1 MDHKSKNN
9 LPILYSFKRCP
20 YAMRARM
27 AIHAS
32 GQKCELR
39 EVLLRD
45 KPPSMLQYSAK
56 GTVPVLILQDGK
68 VIDESLDVIDWALN
82 LNDPDDWQRSKD
94 KEKTKE
100 LIKINDGEFKYHLD
114 RYKYSNRYENCDKN
128 FHQKKCFN
136 ILIDVEKLISN
147 ENWFFGNELN
157 KLDISILPF
166 LRQFRIADPHWF
178 DSLKQI
184 PKIQK
189 FLYNFLDSNLLNQI
203 MFSYKVWGA
212 SSEISYL
219 IRDN

>member
-9 LPILYSFKRCP
+9 LPILYSFRRCP

-27 AIHAS
+27 AIHIS

-45 KPPSMLQYSAK
+45 RPPSMLEYSAK

-94 KEKTKE
+94 TKKTKE

-114 RYKYSNRYENCDKN
+114 RYKYSKRYDNEDPE
-128 FHQKKCFN
+128 FHRKKCLKFIESIN
-136 ILIDVEKLISN
+136 
-147 ENWFFGNELN
+147 NELN
-157 KLDISILPF
+157 NSEYIFDDNISYADIVLLPF
-166 LRQFRIADPHWF
+166 IRQFRIADIEWF
-178 DSLKQI
+178 DSLPYDNLK
-184 PKIQK
+184 KW
-189 FLYNFLDSNLLNQI
+189 LSSFLDSSLLNSI
-203 MFSYKVWGA
+203 MKKYDLWKEGDKSIVF
-212 SSEISYL
+212 
-219 IRDN
+219 

>member
-9 LPILYSFKRCP
+9 LPILYSFRRCP

-27 AIHAS
+27 AIHIS
-32 GQKCELR
+32 DQRCELR

-114 RYKYSNRYENCDKN
+114 RYKYSKRYDNEDPE
-128 FHQKKCFN
+128 FHRKKCLKFIESIN
-136 ILIDVEKLISN
+136 
-147 ENWFFGNELN
+147 NELN
-157 KLDISILPF
+157 NSKYIFDDNISYADFVLLPF
-166 LRQFRIADPHWF
+166 IRQFRIADIEWF
-178 DSLKQI
+178 DSLPYDNLK
-184 PKIQK
+184 KWLSS
-189 FLYNFLDSNLLNQI
+189 FLGSSLLNSI
-203 MFSYKVWGA
+203 MKKYDLWKEGDKSIVF
-212 SSEISYL
+212 
-219 IRDN
+219 

>member
-1 MDHKSKNN
+1 MEHKSKNN
-9 LPILYSFKRCP
+9 LPILYSFRRCP

-27 AIHAS
+27 AIHIS

-45 KPPSMLQYSAK
+45 KPPSMLEYSAK

-114 RYKYSNRYENCDKN
+114 RYKYSKRYDNEDPE
-128 FHQKKCFN
+128 FHRKKCLKFIESIN
-136 ILIDVEKLISN
+136 
-147 ENWFFGNELN
+147 NELN
-157 KLDISILPF
+157 NSEYIFDDNISYADIVLLPF
-166 LRQFRIADPHWF
+166 IRQFRIADIEWF
-178 DSLKQI
+178 DSLPYDNLK
-184 PKIQK
+184 KWLSS
-189 FLYNFLDSNLLNQI
+189 FLGSSLLNSI
-203 MFSYKVWGA
+203 MKKYDLWKEGDKSIVF
-212 SSEISYL
+212 
-219 IRDN
+219 

>member
-9 LPILYSFKRCP
+9 LPILYSFRRCP

-27 AIHAS
+27 AIHIS
-32 GQKCELR
+32 GQGCELR

-45 KPPSMLQYSAK
+45 KPPSMLEYSAK

-114 RYKYSNRYENCDKN
+114 RYKYSKRYDNEDPE
-128 FHQKKCFN
+128 FHRKKCLKFIESIN
-136 ILIDVEKLISN
+136 
-147 ENWFFGNELN
+147 NELN
-157 KLDISILPF
+157 NSEYIFDDNISYADIVLLPF
-166 LRQFRIADPHWF
+166 IRQFRIADIEWF
-178 DSLKQI
+178 DSLPYDNLK
-184 PKIQK
+184 KWLSS
-189 FLYNFLDSNLLNQI
+189 FLNSSLLNSI
-203 MFSYKVWGA
+203 MKKYDLWKEGDKSIVF
-212 SSEISYL
+212 
-219 IRDN
+219 

>member
-9 LPILYSFKRCP
+9 LPILYSFRRCP

-27 AIHAS
+27 AIHIS
-32 GQKCELR
+32 DQRCELR

-114 RYKYSNRYENCDKN
+114 RYKYSKRYDNEDPE
-128 FHQKKCFN
+128 FHRKKCLKFIESIN
-136 ILIDVEKLISN
+136 
-147 ENWFFGNELN
+147 NELN
-157 KLDISILPF
+157 NSEYIFDDNISYADIVLLPF
-166 LRQFRIADPHWF
+166 IRQFRIADIEWF
-178 DSLKQI
+178 DSLPYDNLK
-184 PKIQK
+184 KWLSS
-189 FLYNFLDSNLLNQI
+189 FLNSSLLNSI
-203 MFSYKVWGA
+203 MKKYDLWKEGDKSIVF
-212 SSEISYL
+212 
-219 IRDN
+219 

>member
-9 LPILYSFKRCP
+9 LPILYSFRRCP

-27 AIHAS
+27 AIHIS
-32 GQKCELR
+32 GQRCELR

-45 KPPSMLQYSAK
+45 KPPSMLEYSAK

-114 RYKYSNRYENCDKN
+114 RYKYSKRYDNEDPE
-128 FHQKKCFN
+128 FHRKKCLKFIESIN
-136 ILIDVEKLISN
+136 
-147 ENWFFGNELN
+147 NELN
-157 KLDISILPF
+157 NSEYIFDDNISYADIVLLPF
-166 LRQFRIADPHWF
+166 IRQFRIADIEWF
-178 DSLKQI
+178 DSLPYDNLKRWLSS
-184 PKIQK
+184 
-189 FLYNFLDSNLLNQI
+189 FLGSSLLNSI
-203 MFSYKVWGA
+203 MKKYDLWKEGDKSIVF
-212 SSEISYL
+212 
-219 IRDN
+219 